1 MSLVH
6 SEDTGAEEIKYLFWI
21 FHCVEWLSS
30 SRVVLHHI
38 LQAMLRAL
46 KVFVSFLPTNHYFSL
61 SIYLSFKTVWDGRPQ
76 TLSSLVL
83 LFLNSALFLNLGW
96 VMKDILHNPRW
107 VSAFLSLFHAATR
120 CTYQPI
126 FDVCQMCSNRRTG
139 AWCNDR
145 LLKRNFIPHQ
155 QPNNKPHLPSTS
167 PASRKMGSLSVSSL
181 WPYMV
186 ANSTEA
192 SLVVETQ
199 SPGICFALFGIR
211 FFFCFFCNPLCA

>member
-6 SEDTGAEEIKYLFWI
+6 SEDTGAEEIKYLCWI

-30 SRVVLHHI
+30 SRIVWHHI
-38 LQAMLRAL
+38 PQAMLRAL
-46 KVFVSFLPTNHYFSL
+46 KVFVSFLPNHYFSL
-61 SIYLSFKTVWDGRPQ
+61 SSNCMRRSATNTKLTCVTF
-76 TLSSLVL
+76 
-83 LFLNSALFLNLGW
+83 FFNSALFLNLGW
-96 VMKDILHNPRW
+96 VMKDLLHNPQW

-120 CTYQPI
+120 RAYQLI

-167 PASRKMGSLSVSSL
+167 PASRKMAFLSVSSL

-192 SLVVETQ
+192 SLVVGRQ
-199 SPGICFALFGIR
+199 SPGRRFTLFGIR
-211 FFFCFFCNPLCA
+211 FFFCFFCSPLCA